1 MNKLDFRNNLRTIIE
16 VLKTDEII
24 SMLTQEQPI
33 EGAKLQQL
41 IIESKSGYDKA
52 SIIESNKKIFDEFG
66 AMTFYNT
73 ANFSQLMTYCGTVG
87 TQQKHIFFSNP
98 IINTFYSFHNSL
110 RIVFNIVDKLLIEN
124 SNLFNE
130 QRYFNFDEA
139 ENKGL
144 LTLQIV
150 SEDKI
155 SLQKIKVIFEAIDE
169 LLKTIYQLFD
179 KIENEK
185 FEEIPLL
192 DLIDSGSDIN
202 FIIKI
207 PKKAANQ
214 LSQILREAFEFIFNK
229 KTYQLKQNNK
239 ALRDSLTVIKKI
251 EEARKKKTID
261 DVTSEVLKKSI
272 VENTLIAIN
281 SNTVSKNLLLGTSE
295 ISNRTILIQMNKQY
309 LLDEHNEASE
319 KE

>member
-1 MNKLDFRNNLRTIIE
+1 MNKLDLRNNLRTIIE
-16 VLKTDEII
+16 VLKADEII
-24 SMLTQEQPI
+24 GMLTQQQPVD
-33 EGAKLQQL
+33 GFKLQQL

-52 SIIESNKKIFDEFG
+52 SIVESNKKIFDEFG
-66 AMTFYNT
+66 AMTYYNT
-73 ANFSQLMTYCGTVG
+73 ANFSQLMTFCGTIG
-87 TQQKHIFFSNP
+87 TQPKHNFLSNAL
-98 IINTFYSFHNSL
+98 INTFYSFHNSL

-130 QRYFNFDEA
+130 QKYFSFDEA

-155 SLQKIKVIFEAIDE
+155 TIQKIKIIFEAIDE

-185 FEEIPLL
+185 FEELPQL

-214 LSQILREAFEFIFNK
+214 LSQILREAFEFIFN
-229 KTYQLKQNNK
+229 
-239 ALRDSLTVIKKI
+239 
-251 EEARKKKTID
+251 
-261 DVTSEVLKKSI
+261 
-272 VENTLIAIN
+272 
-281 SNTVSKNLLLGTSE
+281 
-295 ISNRTILIQMNKQY
+295 
-309 LLDEHNEASE
+309 
-319 KE
+319 